1 MIIVFKLI
9 ITIFIVSFFCLGG
22 NQFLWEYDV
31 IPENIYEQ
39 LDNILSHVIAWLVII
54 SVSMS
59 GIMLLVF
66 IWTH

>member
-9 ITIFIVSFFCLGG
+9 ATILIVSFFCLAG
-22 NQFLWEYDV
+22 NQLLWECD
-31 IPENIYEQ
+31 IMPENIYEQ
-39 LDNILSHVIAWLVII
+39 LGNILSHICAWLVII